1 MKQEEL
7 LLECPHC
14 GSTHIAKQKLL
25 FDLEDESKEE
35 VSVCLSCWKEL
46 D

>member
-14 GSTHIAKQKLL
+14 GSTHLAKQKLL
-25 FDLEDESKEE
+25 FDDEKGRDEIT
-35 VSVCLSCWKEL
+35 VCLDCGRDL
-46 D
+46 DE